1 MIPDSVTSIGQFAF
15 FGCSNLTSVTIGDSV
30 TTIGSY
36 AFYECMGLTSIT
48 VAEENTKYHA
58 VGNCLIAT
66 ANKTL
71 ALGCKNS
78 VIPTD
83 GSVTTIGNYAFSYCY
98 NFTRITIPDSVTT
111 IGNYA
116 FDSCHN
122 LKSITFEGT
131 VEQWNAITVG
141 THWREDVPATS
152 VICSDG
158 IVCFEHIEVID
169 AAVAPTCTS
178 TGLTEGKH
186 CSVCNEAL
194 VTQEII
200 DALGHTEV
208 IDAAVA
214 PTNTT
219 TGLTEGKHCSVCD
232 KVLVAQEIV
241 SALGKI
247 TFSSGTITSED
258 TIILTNHLKL
268 NVPANVYIPDDLVSN
283 LNLITSIMETVSG
296 MPFSGNSHYASE
308 RLEVTVKKPTDSEY
322 EVGSAYAYCG
332 GFVVCSGDLVNLSTV
347 IHECSHSL
355 QFNQS
360 KWSYCQW
367 ALEGIS
373 TYTTYKTQKYIEQHY
388 PELVPVVD
396 SINQTMLDMTITNY
410 EELYKHSLEYWM
422 DNTFEYS
429 FNANYTIGFRFMWYL
444 DEVYGD
450 YTKWITEYEKVN
462 PYYLANNKATNKSP
476 TEEQIKAFK
485 LAYGNDVFD
494 NFYAWLKNNEAT
506 FHANHTIDL
515 SSAEK
520 IQIYP
525 CCGRSTINY
534 KFTAICDYDNTKY
547 TGALY
552 QDLYIDIEA
561 GRKYLSEYKN
571 KDTSGMVLL
580 TDATGLVELYNSE
593 GVLLRTVNT
602 DQEID
607 LTEVSFIKLVGS
619 GSFRSIEILGFE
631 NYN

>member
-1 MIPDSVTSIGQFAF
+1 M
-15 FGCSNLTSVTIGDSV
+15 
-30 TTIGSY
+30 
-36 AFYECMGLTSIT
+36 
-48 VAEENTKYHA
+48 
-58 VGNCLIAT
+58 
-66 ANKTL
+66 
-71 ALGCKNS
+71 
-78 VIPTD
+78 
-83 GSVTTIGNYAFSYCY
+83 
-98 NFTRITIPDSVTT
+98 
-111 IGNYA
+111 
-116 FDSCHN
+116 
-122 LKSITFEGT
+122 
-131 VEQWNAITVG
+131 
-141 THWREDVPATS
+141 
-152 VICSDG
+152 
-158 IVCFEHIEVID
+158 
-169 AAVAPTCTS
+169 
-178 TGLTEGKH
+178 
-186 CSVCNEAL
+186 
-194 VTQEII
+194 
-200 DALGHTEV
+200 
-208 IDAAVA
+208 
-214 PTNTT
+214 
-219 TGLTEGKHCSVCD
+219 
-232 KVLVAQEIV
+232 VAQEIV
-241 SALGKI
+241 PVLCKI

-308 RLEVTVKKPTDSEY
+308 RLEVTVIKPTDAEY
-322 EVGSAYAYCG
+322 EVGSAYALHG
-332 GFVVCSGDLVNLSTV
+332 GFVVSASDLINLSTL

-355 QFNQS
+355 EYNQS
-360 KWSYCQW
+360 MWAYCTW

-410 EELYKHSLEYWM
+410 EELYKHSMEYWM

-429 FNANYTIGFRFMWYL
+429 FNKNYSIGFRFMWYL

-462 PYYLANNKATNKSP
+462 PYYLANNIATNKCP

-506 FHANHTIDL
+506 FRGNHTIDL

-525 CCGRSTINY
+525 TCGTTSITYN
-534 KFTAICDYDNTKY
+534 FTAIKDYHDYRY

-602 DQEID
+602 DQEIN

-619 GSFRSIEILGFE
+619 GSFRRIEILGFE

>member
-1 MIPDSVTSIGQFAF
+1 MKKGIKLTLLLCLVTAACVLMLTACDITDIFAKDPQETTAETTTLEETTTSEEIYTEKDF
-15 FGCSNLTSVTIGDSV
+15 FDWYHPVQHIMGEWVIIQEATCEKDGFMERRCT
-30 TTIGSY
+30 
-36 AFYECMGLTSIT
+36 EC
-48 VAEENTKYHA
+48 
-58 VGNCLIAT
+58 
-66 ANKTL
+66 
-71 ALGCKNS
+71 
-78 VIPTD
+78 D
-83 GSVTTIGNYAFSYCY
+83 
-98 NFTRITIPDSVTT
+98 
-111 IGNYA
+111 
-116 FDSCHN
+116 
-122 LKSITFEGT
+122 
-131 VEQWNAITVG
+131 
-141 THWREDVPATS
+141 WRELIPYVGWGH
-152 VICSDG
+152 V
-158 IVCFEHIEVID
+158 EVVD
-169 AAVAPTCTS
+169 
-178 TGLTEGKH
+178 
-186 CSVCNEAL
+186 
-194 VTQEII
+194 Q
-200 DALGHTEV
+200 
-208 IDAAVA
+208 AVA

-232 KVLVAQEIV
+232 KVLVAQEIIDALGHTEVIDAAVAPTCTSTGLTEGKHCSVCNEILGAQEIIDALGHTEVIDAAVAPTTTTTGLTEGKHCSVCNKVLVAQEIV
-241 SALGKI
+241 SALGEI

-308 RLEVTVKKPTDSEY
+308 RLEVTVIKPTDAEY
-322 EVGSAYAYCG
+322 ETGSAYAYTG
-332 GFVVCSGDLVNLSTV
+332 RFVVYSGHLINLSTL

-360 KWSYCQW
+360 NWYYCQW
-367 ALEGIS
+367 AIEGIS

-388 PELVPVVD
+388 PELVPVVG
-396 SINQTMLDMTITNY
+396 SINRSIRDVPISNY

-429 FNANYTIGFRFMWYL
+429 FNKNYSIGFRFMWYL

-462 PYYLANNKATNKSP
+462 PYYLASNIATNRCP

-525 CCGRSTINY
+525 YCGRPTMHY
-534 KFTAICDYDNTKY
+534 RFEAIRDCNNTEY

-602 DQEID
+602 DQKIN